1 MALFSFWPQY
11 PPLVLELPRSIWR
24 ATSSK
29 YPNHTLGTLH
39 WRLYIQWDS
48 TEEASCLFIKDLSQK
63 TKMEADTATL
73 FPKLNGLFSF
83 QMFFLSATSVLRF
96 STSLFWE
103 WHRNSLFSSHLS
115 ICCRKFAVNFS
126 GVVFDSSKVKEYN
139 ELAGQSPWF
148 YNYYGTFKINY
159 WGV

>member
-1 MALFSFWPQY
+1 MALFSCWPQY

-39 WRLYIQWDS
+39 WRFYIQWDS
-48 TEEASCLFIKDLSQK
+48 TEEASCLFIEDLSQK

-83 QMFFLSATSVLRF
+83 QMFFLSAQCSDFPLLSFGNGIEILCSALIWVFAAENLLLI
-96 STSLFWE
+96 SQELFLILW
-103 WHRNSLFSSHLS
+103 
-115 ICCRKFAVNFS
+115 
-126 GVVFDSSKVKEYN
+126 KVKECN

>member
-11 PPLVLELPRSIWR
+11 PPLVLKLPRSIWR

-29 YPNHTLGTLH
+29 YPNHTLGMLH

-48 TEEASCLFIKDLSQK
+48 TEEASCLLRTWVRKQRWKQIQPLCFPNLMDCSHFKCSSYQCSDFPLLSSGNGIEILCSALIWVFAAENLLLISQ
-63 TKMEADTATL
+63 EL
-73 FPKLNGLFSF
+73 FLI
-83 QMFFLSATSVLRF
+83 LR
-96 STSLFWE
+96 
-103 WHRNSLFSSHLS
+103 
-115 ICCRKFAVNFS
+115 
-126 GVVFDSSKVKEYN
+126 KVKEYN
-139 ELAGQSPWF
+139 QLAGQSPWF